1 MAREE
6 RTTFRRSKISTS
18 RNSYDTLR
26 DKESAAKRDDI
37 LRESNTLPKGV
48 DNPMAIK
55 KADLVGPEEPEQIV
69 SLGSNRPFSQSQ
81 SESSPLKTA
90 SLSEFD
96 HERFKTECNRCVLEV
111 KVFISIIK
119 ETIVRFY
126 RIEDRV

>member
-48 DNPMAIK
+48 DNPMAMK

-69 SLGSNRPFSQSQ
+69 SLGSNRPFS
-81 SESSPLKTA
+81 
-90 SLSEFD
+90 
-96 HERFKTECNRCVLEV
+96 
-111 KVFISIIK
+111 
-119 ETIVRFY
+119 
-126 RIEDRV
+126 